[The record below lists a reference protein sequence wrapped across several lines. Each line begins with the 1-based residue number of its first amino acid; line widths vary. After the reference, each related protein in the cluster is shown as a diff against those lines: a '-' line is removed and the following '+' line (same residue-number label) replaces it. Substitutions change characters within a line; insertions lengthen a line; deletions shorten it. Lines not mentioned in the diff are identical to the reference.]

1 MNISEPLSS
10 AAVSSSPSSILPMDT
25 SDDNDFLIRESSRSS
40 SGRVKLLSLGRVLN
54 ILLNAEPRELEKV
67 RGQLKSRSR
76 PKSAVGKAA
85 LALIDHVVDTNSSG
99 SSVEQIFVPVLE
111 HVVKSKE
118 HSNRKRS
125 VCILQSVLESDEVG
139 VIAASSLAAIIATQE
154 LHNRVKLGWCVIVR
168 EVVQGWSGQRSPDSP
183 LHKETFAIL
192 VSCVQSLT
200 NVVCVASVKEDS
212 KSVPTR
218 LSIAAADCILAVTKV
233 IAVGTTSE
241 PEDNP
246 KESFDT
252 GHQRKPLITPIE
264 TIPDDVR
271 NVHMAPDDVNNFPST
286 SSRDLFCTSE
296 RRNMALWEQ
305 LDNLVSL
312 VSVLYEWNYR
322 SRPLFAKGLQRV
334 QKRLRSLASYRDSL
348 QHQGPEM
355 GDISIG
361 AEVLVACWQ
370 HYSGLL
376 MTEDKALHNH
386 PHPVLQHWF
395 GALQYYMEET
405 EKSDTEEDTRKSQ
418 ELRAYA
424 LACLALTLGRLDA
437 RRLEAI
443 LEEFEPQLLNVLFSQ
458 LRGGDNT
465 IVELAVGI
473 LRAIL
478 FRQSLSAPASDA
490 GFSVSRL
497 ETVVPMLMEMLDT
510 RDTAAR
516 AVVLLLAE
524 YFAAP
529 EATEL
534 ETLFSR
540 LDVEESSQRRN
551 ALDVLTELVSICT
564 RNADMINSNFSQTIA
579 MHLFKRLGDT
589 ELTNRAEA
597 SALFAS
603 LDPSFTLPTL
613 VKLLY
618 SSDGRVR
625 SAASASV
632 LSVLIQ
638 KPDRRVIEEL
648 LDCVTKMVKQH
659 PTKTENSDGGAVGG
673 TNNSDGS
680 PPDVERVMR
689 LIPDWASKV
698 EDWNN
703 IIPFLLKKTFD
714 EPSNAVMPRF
724 LSSISRELAE
734 NTHTL
739 FPLLLKKLQ
748 HQSQLTEAFI
758 SKVSEDNSGSMANHL
773 FERLSPLLVLRV
785 LPLSAFNDIS
795 CKELYGGL
803 TSVLA
808 GSGTLDSNMAECV
821 TDHLLNRACGG
832 FEFEDVRKVA
842 SEITGRLVPEI
853 MLPLVT
859 AQLEDA
865 TICQDLLRVKA
876 CLYALCTTLVI
887 RSKES
892 VNHSL
897 MGHIRKILSSILL
910 WPCVVEDKA
919 FSEVAKAQHGCI
931 DCLALMICAE
941 TQIPKETLVAEES
954 SAFSTAGV
962 ESDAGEE
969 PMTEKLSSNLETSR
983 PLLQIVEERSLA
995 ELPEETFSKPS
1006 PIKAGIQLI
1015 QKLPESEQLRR
1026 TAFPR
1031 KEVSQLSREITKA
1044 EKAKKELS
1052 NKRILFLDRLSEL
1065 EQHTGERF
1073 GEPQHASEPT
1083 DSLEDVPELERNYQL
1098 AIEKGRKEKH
1108 EIPVKSKLLLEE
1120 LPDLER
1126 SEERGKENTPQG
1138 VARKGFQPKL
1148 LIEELSPSDFSRR
1161 KPLKGANIN
1170 YHQHAVLVDVVDCL
1184 TGHSK
1189 KLPWSTLNGDLD
1201 GSGLGC
1207 VTRGTGIV
1215 PIAFRICMANV
1226 LISACQKVP
1235 LAARTNVAAKMIP
1248 PVATFIQ
1255 MSSDSKLKAACLQ
1268 VLFTAVYHLK
1278 AYAVMPFASFLMTL
1292 SLAAV
1297 QSRGPLEERMGGAK
1311 LLASLLASEEVMVR
1325 ELAPHL
1331 LDAQVALSS
1340 ISRIDSSPDL
1350 RMLCQ
1355 KLLSCLS
1362 VPGDGD
1368 VGDV

>member
-1 MNISEPLSS
+1 MNISELLSS
-10 AAVSSSPSSILPMDT
+10 AAVSSSPSSILSMET
-25 SDDNDFLIRESSRSS
+25 SDDSDFLIRESSRIS
-40 SGRVKLLSLGRVLN
+40 SGRVKVLSLGRVLN
-54 ILLNAEPRELEKV
+54 ILLDAEPRELEKV
-67 RGQLKSRSR
+67 RGQLKSSSR
-76 PKSAVGKAA
+76 PKSSVGKAA
-85 LALIDHVVDTNSSG
+85 LSLMDHVLDMHSSG

-111 HVVKSKE
+111 HAVKSKE

-125 VCILQSVLESDEVG
+125 VCILQSALESDEVG
-139 VIAASSLAAIIATQE
+139 VIAASSLATIIATQE
-154 LHNRVKLGWCVIVR
+154 FNNRVKLGWCVIVR
-168 EVVQGWSGQRSPDSP
+168 EVVQGWSGQRSPYSP
-183 LHKETFAIL
+183 LHKEIFAIL

-200 NVVCVASVKEDS
+200 NVVCVASVKEDG

-218 LSIAAADCILAVTKV
+218 LSIAAADCILAITKV
-233 IAVGTTSE
+233 LAVGTNSE

-246 KESFDT
+246 TESIDT

-264 TIPDDVR
+264 TIPNDVR
-271 NVHMAPDDVNNFPST
+271 NAHVAPDDVNNTPST

-312 VSVLYEWNYR
+312 VNVLCEWNHR

-334 QKRLRSLASYRDSL
+334 QKRLQSLASYRDSL
-348 QHQGPEM
+348 QHQGPDM
-355 GDISIG
+355 GDVSIG

-376 MTEDKALHNH
+376 MTEDKALHNR
-386 PHPVLQHWF
+386 PHPVLQHWL
-395 GALQYYMEET
+395 GALQYYLEET

-424 LACLALTLGRLDA
+424 LACVALTLGRLDA

-443 LEEFEPQLLNVLFSQ
+443 LEEFEPQLLNLLFSQ

-478 FRQSLSAPASDA
+478 FRQTVSAPASGA
-490 GFSVSRL
+490 GSSVSRL

-524 YFAAP
+524 YFAANP
-529 EATEL
+529 EATEV
-534 ETLFSR
+534 ESLFSR
-540 LDVEESSQRRN
+540 LDAEESSQRRN
-551 ALDVLTELVSICT
+551 ALDVVTELVSICT
-564 RNADMINSNFSQTIA
+564 RKADMINSNFSQTIA

-632 LSVLIQ
+632 LSILIH
-638 KPDRRVIEEL
+638 KPGRRVIEEL
-648 LDCVTKMVKQH
+648 LDCVTKLMKQH
-659 PTKTENSDGGAVGG
+659 PINTENSDGGAVGG

-680 PPDVERVMR
+680 TPDVERVMR
-689 LIPDWASKV
+689 LVPDWASKV
-698 EDWNN
+698 EDWND

-734 NTHTL
+734 NTDIL
-739 FPLLLKKLQ
+739 YPLLLKKLQ
-748 HQSQLTEAFI
+748 QQSQLTEAVT
-758 SKVSEDNSGSMANHL
+758 SKVGEDNSWSMANHL

-803 TSVLA
+803 TSVLVDVRNA
-808 GSGTLDSNMAECV
+808 GCRPLHSNTAECI

-832 FEFEDVRKVA
+832 SEFEDVRRVA
-842 SEITGRLVPEI
+842 SEITGRLVPDI

-859 AQLEDA
+859 VQLEDA
-865 TICQDLLRVKA
+865 TRCQDSRTVKA
-876 CLYALCTTLVI
+876 CLLALCTTLVI
-887 RSKES
+887 RSKEV

-931 DCLALMICAE
+931 DCLAWMICAE
-941 TQIPKETLVAEES
+941 TQSLKEVLVAEES

-962 ESDAGEE
+962 ESYAGEE
-969 PMTEKLSSNLETSR
+969 HKTEKLSSKVETSR
-983 PLLQIVEERSLA
+983 PLLQIVEESSLA
-995 ELPEETFSKPS
+995 EDLHEEPESKPS
-1006 PIKAGIQLI
+1006 LIKEGIQLI
-1015 QKLPESEQLRR
+1015 QKLPETEQLRR

-1044 EKAKKELS
+1044 EMAKRELS
-1052 NKRILFLDRLSEL
+1052 NKRILVLDRLTEL
-1065 EQHTGERF
+1065 EQQTEDRSGD
-1073 GEPQHASEPT
+1073 PDYASDSS

-1098 AIEKGRKEKH
+1098 AKEKGRKENH
-1108 EIPVKSKLLLEE
+1108 EIPAKSNLLLEE
-1120 LPDLER
+1120 LPNLEQR
-1126 SEERGKENTPQG
+1126 EQRGKETSPQG
-1138 VARKGFQPKL
+1138 VARQGFQPKL
-1148 LIEELSPSDFSRR
+1148 LIEEISSSDSRGR
-1161 KPLKGANIN
+1161 KLLKGANVN
-1170 YHQHAVLVDVVDCL
+1170 DNQHAVLVDVVDCL

-1189 KLPWSTLNGDLD
+1189 KLPWSTLDGD
-1201 GSGLGC
+1201 GLGGA
-1207 VTRGTGIV
+1207 TRVNGIA
-1215 PIAFRICMANV
+1215 PISFRICMANV

-1235 LAARTNVAAKMIP
+1235 SAARTIVAAKMIP

-1255 MSSDSKLKAACLQ
+1255 MSGDSKMKAACLQ

-1278 AYAVMPFASFLMTL
+1278 AHAVMPFASLLMTI
-1292 SLAAV
+1292 SIGAV
-1297 QSRGPLEERMGGAK
+1297 QCRGLLEERMGGAK

-1325 ELAPHL
+1325 ELATHL

-1340 ISRIDSSPDL
+1340 ISRIDSSPEL
-1350 RMLCQ
+1350 RMLCE

-1368 VGDV
+1368 V